1 MRARVVATKIT
12 LGDLKPGD
20 LFSYSDGTNWN
31 SAMAGDAPPQA
42 LVCTNTTDAAA
53 LREDTL
59 YVYRLTI
66 IKESVDKDGTK
77 VQQRDAHMSA
87 VLDPNAP
94 PGVVKGR

>member
-20 LFSYSDGTNWN
+20 LFSYSDGTTWN

-42 LVCTNTTDAAA
+42 LICTNTTNAAA
-53 LREDTL
+53 LREDVL
-59 YVYRLTI
+59 YVYRITI
-66 IKESVDKDGTK
+66 VKESVDKDGIK
-77 VQQRDAHMSA
+77 VQHRDVHMTA